1 METDK
6 YNVSDLVVSAIDQKP
21 IEFENAFNSIVTDR
35 IATAVNDR
43 KIEVS
48 NSMFG
53 GQQDINPEE

>member
-21 IEFENAFNSIVTDR
+21 IEFENAFNSIITDR